1 MSENNMLPQV
11 SIRMVQEKPLLANEA
26 MINPEAAIRVMHD
39 FLKDMDR
46 ELVCVVNLQSDL
58 KPINMNIVSIG
69 ALRESMIHPREL
81 MKSAILSNANSIM
94 MIHNHPSGNLE
105 PSKEDILVT
114 DRIHQ
119 VGELLGRSHH
129 CGQRK

>member
-1 MSENNMLPQV
+1 MPENNMLPQV

-94 MIHNHPSGNLE
+94 MFMIH
-105 PSKEDILVT
+105 
-114 DRIHQ
+114 
-119 VGELLGRSHH
+119 
-129 CGQRK
+129 